1 MGWKN
6 NKDRCGGAG
15 IDVKT
20 LVGQVD
26 LVDFAE
32 KYTDLQ
38 KQGDVYRGVCPVC
51 QHDNNSEFVVY
62 DHKTYHCW
70 ACGSSG
76 DVINLLRDKF
86 KLDFFAAAEK
96 LADIMNVDL
105 THDKGYKARKEA
117 VNKRQ
122 DWAKNCQRNL
132 KVVKDYLVKRRGLS
146 DSTIEYFQLGA
157 DEYGNVSIPLID
169 ANGRYVSWAVRRFEG
184 QPKYLTGKNDEIFT
198 KAEFLFNARGAKE
211 QLTNTLYLVE
221 GFFCA
226 MSLYQAGLAGVAY
239 NSSQPSKQ
247 HIQKIAT
254 MLKHHNGVT
263 VVLVPDN
270 DGVAYPLVEK
280 VRKNLLRYAPEL
292 PVEVLMLPDGMKDVN
307 DFFVAGGTSEGFS
320 QLPKEPIDLFVIR
333 QELNKCGSRTAERR
347 VVESYAKTVK
357 DKLILLQIADYLS
370 ERWETPAEAVS
381 DFLNVSRQGMN
392 LDNDFKDP
400 DQCVAEA
407 VKMLREPVMSYGVS
421 TLDEG
426 IRGAGRRKDVT
437 IVGACSSVGK
447 TFFTIC
453 MAADMVVR
461 QRKHIIFFSLEMSAG
476 ALFERLIACLLGR
489 SSDIVDKMLL
499 EGDPLAYAVLEKLRE
514 YIYVVDKNG
523 LTIQEIDAYIKTA
536 NSKMFDGNLDCIFI
550 DYLQYMKGCSEYQV
564 LAETAKGLKP
574 LAKENNI
581 HVVALSQLN
590 REVKPWERPDMG
602 KLKGGGDIEASG
614 DEILLLWRPEKDPNL
629 LPEERAIKKNKVMCA
644 VGKAR
649 HGARIDETELIFD
662 PSTSRITM
670 PKEK

>member
-1 MGWKN
+1 M
-6 NKDRCGGAG
+6 
-15 IDVKT
+15 
-20 LVGQVD
+20 
-26 LVDFAE
+26 
-32 KYTDLQ
+32 Q

-76 DVINLLRDKF
+76 DVINLLKDKY

-96 LADIMNVDL
+96 LADLMNVDL
-105 THDKGYKARKEA
+105 THDKGYKAKKEA

-122 DWAKNCQRNL
+122 EWARNCQRNL
-132 KVVKDYLVKRRGLS
+132 KVVKDYLNKKRGLS
-146 DSTIEYFQLGA
+146 DKTIEQFQLGA

-198 KAEFLFNARGAKE
+198 KAEYLFNMRGAKE
-211 QLTNTLYLVE
+211 HLTNTLYLVE

-226 MSLYQAGLAGVAY
+226 MSLWQVGLAAVAY

-247 HIQKIAT
+247 HIQKISSL
-254 MLKHHNGVT
+254 LKYHPEMT

-292 PVEVLMLPDGMKDVN
+292 PVEVLLLPDGTKDVN
-307 DFFVAGGTSEGFS
+307 EFFVAGHNSEEFL
-320 QLPKEPIDLFVIR
+320 QLPREQVDLFVLKR
-333 QELNKCGSRTAERR
+333 ELEKCGSKTSERK
-347 VVESYAKTVK
+347 VVENYAKTVK
-357 DKLILLQIADYLS
+357 DNLTLLQIADYLAD
-370 ERWETPAEAVS
+370 RWNNPPEAIS
-381 DFLNVSRQGMN
+381 DFLNVSREGVQ
-392 LDNDFKDP
+392 LDSDFKDP
-400 DQCVAEA
+400 DQCISETI
-407 VKMLREPVMSYGVS
+407 KMLKEPVMQYGIR

-437 IVGACSSVGK
+437 IVGASSGVGK
-447 TFFTIC
+447 TFLVVC

-461 QRKHIIFFSLEMSAG
+461 QRKHIVFFSMEMSAG
-476 ALFERLIACLLGR
+476 ALYERLIACLLGR
-489 SSDIVDKMLL
+489 SSDIVDQMLI
-499 EGDPLAYAVLEKLRE
+499 EGDPLAYAVLDKLRE

-523 LTIQEIDAYIKTA
+523 LTMEEVDAYVKTA

-590 REVKPWERPDMG
+590 RGVNPWERPDVG
-602 KLKGGGDIEASG
+602 KLKGGGDLEASA
-614 DEILLLWRPEKDPNL
+614 DEVLLLWRPEKDPNL
-629 LPEERAIKKNKVMCA
+629 MPEEREIKKNKVMCA
-644 VGKAR
+644 IGKAR
-649 HGARIDETELIFD
+649 NGARIDETELVFN
-662 PSTSRITM
+662 PATSRI
-670 PKEK
+670 EGSV